1 MFAVAKPFCCIK
13 KSRLV
18 CLNIF
23 GSSTHRHQTK
33 VALTPIIMYFLASS
47 AFAPLRPLACG
58 VGVGVG
64 GAGSGGRSGGEEG
77 GSGTAERHEDV
88 KHIFFTLKKILP
100 LECFCKL
107 W

>member
-1 MFAVAKPFCCIK
+1 MLHLKVQIRVPKHFGLLDTSAPN
-13 KSRLV
+13 KSGIPANYTV
-18 CLNIF
+18 
-23 GSSTHRHQTK
+23 
-33 VALTPIIMYFLASS
+33 YFWASS

-64 GAGSGGRSGGEEG
+64 GAGIGGRSGGEEG
-77 GSGTAERHEDV
+77 GSVTAERHEDV

-100 LECFCKL
+100 LECFSKL